1 MTGWLQL
8 TDEQRRA
15 TVEQAAIRSG
25 INPKAIE
32 RTGGLHLL

>member
-8 TDEQRRA
+8 TNEQRKA
-15 TVEQAAIRSG
+15 TAEQAAILSG

-32 RTGGLHLL
+32 KDW